1 MALCRKQSF
10 SPPTE
15 LPITGSRVAS
25 KRERNLYL
33 IFTLSHL
40 QGDAGRA
47 LADGER
53 ATLSARAETL
63 HRRAAVGV
71 ALRDVELRLV
81 HPHVVLGVGR
91 AREQRVE
98 NRFAG
103 SVRHKLEHDQ
113 ALFVA
118 LTANNIENSANL
130 RRRHAHAAQV
140 AHRLLLFGVN
150 LSSSRET
157 HRRRHSRQSLHLSH
171 ESHNFSRHHAT
182 DHRASTSSPRGARIK
197 QNPPTP
203 SSSGFRESTSILAR
217 PPARDLAR
225 VARPRAR
232 ERLFLSHLHAPPSP
246 PREPSAPSSRA
257 SRLAIAR
264 APPRARARSAREIAR
279 SRRRRCARAR
289 TWTRARQTR
298 TLSVPFVGDGASRA
312 RTSSSSSSSSSRA
325 SSSSSRCDAA
335 TDRPTDHVDRLDR
348 VFLSNR
354 IRVLVLLYGCMC
366 RKVGVLFITV

>member
-40 QGDAGRA
+40 QGNAGRA

-113 ALFVA
+113 ALFVT

-182 DHRASTSSPRGARIK
+182 VHRASTSSPRGARIK

-203 SSSGFRESTSILAR
+203 LLFRVSRIHIHPRPSSS
-217 PPARDLAR
+217 
-225 VARPRAR
+225 ARPRAR
-232 ERLFLSHLHAPPSP
+232 
-246 PREPSAPSSRA
+246 RA
-257 SRLAIAR
+257 
-264 APPRARARSAREIAR
+264 
-279 SRRRRCARAR
+279 
-289 TWTRARQTR
+289 T
-298 TLSVPFVGDGASRA
+298 SRA
-312 RTSSSSSSSSSRA
+312 RTSIFIAPPRTSVAAARTVGAFIARVTPRDRA
-325 SSSSSRCDAA
+325 SAAPRARALGARNRALAPPPMRARADMDAGA
-335 TDRPTDHVDRLDR
+335 TDADT
-348 VFLSNR
+348 
-354 IRVLVLLYGCMC
+354 
-366 RKVGVLFITV
+366 VGAVRR

>member
-171 ESHNFSRHHAT
+171 ESHNLSRHHAT
-182 DHRASTSSPRGARIK
+182 DHRASTSVPRRARIK
-197 QNPPTP
+197 QNPPPTP
-203 SSSGFRESTSILAR
+203 LLFRVSRIHIHPR
-217 PPARDLAR
+217 PPSR
-225 VARPRAR
+225 ARPRAR
-232 ERLFLSHLHAPPSP
+232 DRDLARANVYFYRISTHLRRRRANRRRLHRARH
-246 PREPSAPSSRA
+246 A
-257 SRLAIAR
+257 SRSRERRPA
-264 APPRARARSAREIAR
+264 RARARREKSRARAAADAR
-279 SRRRRCARAR
+279 ARGHGHGRDRRGHCRCRSSVMVRRARARRRRRR
-289 TWTRARQTR
+289 RRREHRRRRRGVTRR
-298 TLSVPFVGDGASRA
+298 P
-312 RTSSSSSSSSSRA
+312 
-325 SSSSSRCDAA
+325 
-335 TDRPTDHVDRLDR
+335 TDRPRRPPRPRFPVESDGGFSST
-348 VFLSNR
+348 
-354 IRVLVLLYGCMC
+354 IRVYVS
-366 RKVGVLFITV
+366 

>member
-40 QGDAGRA
+40 QGNAGRA

-113 ALFVA
+113 ALFVT

-203 SSSGFRESTSILAR
+203 LLFRVSRIHIHPRPSSR
-217 PPARDLAR
+217 
-225 VARPRAR
+225 ARPRAR
-232 ERLFLSHLHAPPSP
+232 RAT
-246 PREPSAPSSRA
+246 SRA
-257 SRLAIAR
+257 RTSIFIASPRTSVAAARTVGAFIAR
-264 APPRARARSAREIAR
+264 VTPRDRASAAPRARARREKSRARAAAD
-279 SRRRRCARAR
+279 ARAR

-298 TLSVPFVGDGASRA
+298 TLSVPFVGDVRRA
-312 RTSSSSSSSSSRA
+312 RARRRRRRRRRREHRRRRRGVTR
-325 SSSSSRCDAA
+325 RP
-335 TDRPTDHVDRLDR
+335 TDRPRR
-348 VFLSNR
+348 PPRPRFPSNR
-354 IRVLVLLYGCMC
+354 IR
-366 RKVGVLFITV
+366 F

>member
-40 QGDAGRA
+40 QGNAGRA

-113 ALFVA
+113 ALFVT

-182 DHRASTSSPRGARIK
+182 VHRASTSSPRGARIK

-203 SSSGFRESTSILAR
+203 LLFRVSRIHIHPRPSSR
-217 PPARDLAR
+217 
-225 VARPRAR
+225 ARPRAR

-312 RTSSSSSSSSSRA
+312 RTSSSSSSSSSSRA

-366 RKVGVLFITV
+366 RKVGVVFITV

>member
-113 ALFVA
+113 ALFVT

-157 HRRRHSRQSLHLSH
+157 HRRRHRRQSLHLSH

-182 DHRASTSSPRGARIK
+182 VHRASTSSPRGARIK

-203 SSSGFRESTSILAR
+203 LLFRVSRIHIHPRPSSR
-217 PPARDLAR
+217 
-225 VARPRAR
+225 ARPRAR
-232 ERLFLSHLHAPPSP
+232 
-246 PREPSAPSSRA
+246 RA
-257 SRLAIAR
+257 
-264 APPRARARSAREIAR
+264 
-279 SRRRRCARAR
+279 
-289 TWTRARQTR
+289 T
-298 TLSVPFVGDGASRA
+298 SRA
-312 RTSSSSSSSSSRA
+312 RTSIFIASPRTSVAAARTVGAFIARVTPRDRA
-325 SSSSSRCDAA
+325 SAAPRARALGARNRALAPPPMRARADMDTGA
-335 TDRPTDHVDRLDR
+335 TDADT
-348 VFLSNR
+348 
-354 IRVLVLLYGCMC
+354 
-366 RKVGVLFITV
+366 VGAVRR